1 MTRYKSKRRHY
12 RISDVDVLIIDAK
25 ELFLDF
31 FFFFFSFIAFRNCD
45 FSHPAVRQRVRGRAR
60 GLRSGLHRSAQ

>member
-1 MTRYKSKRRHY
+1 MTGYKSKRRHY

-25 ELFLDF
+25 ELFLNF
-31 FFFFFSFIAFRNCD
+31 FFFTFIAFRNCD